1 MGGVHLLTR
10 EHKSQVA
17 RKDHALVPT
26 STISQVC
33 NLTPCAHVVHM
44 PPISVPCVLIW
55 QRKNMHKNRL
65 GVDAEDEGR
74 AKTGSGRSGG
84 VNDVRYARGGE
95 SSGAG
100 ADRNSRAQ

>member
-1 MGGVHLLTR
+1 
-10 EHKSQVA
+10 
-17 RKDHALVPT
+17 
-26 STISQVC
+26 
-33 NLTPCAHVVHM
+33 
-44 PPISVPCVLIW
+44 
-55 QRKNMHKNRL
+55 MHKNRL

-100 ADRNSRAQ
+100 ADRASRAQ